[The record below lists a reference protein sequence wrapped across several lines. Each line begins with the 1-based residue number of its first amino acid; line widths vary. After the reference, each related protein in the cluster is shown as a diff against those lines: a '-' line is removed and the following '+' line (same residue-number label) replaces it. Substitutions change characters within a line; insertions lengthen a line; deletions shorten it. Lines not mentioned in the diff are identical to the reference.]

1 MVRTVPFRVLIADD
15 HAVVRGLLRVLLENQ
30 QDWQVCGEAE
40 NGFEAV
46 AKAGQLQPDLI
57 ILDLAMPEMDGLRAA
72 REISTALPTVPI
84 LMHTSY
90 SSPEL
95 DMEAKK
101 AGVQQVLSKNG
112 GEDDLLRAIEAL
124 MRGKAPPEAAATV
137 NVKTQAAASGRHL
150 SLPPAVK
157 TRK

>member
-90 SSPEL
+90 NSPEL
-95 DMEAKK
+95 DIEAKK

-112 GEDDLLRAIEAL
+112 GRDHLLRASNAL
-124 MRGKAPPEAAATV
+124 IREKAAGRATHPV
-137 NVKTQAAASGRHL
+137 HVRVQ
-150 SLPPAVK
+150 
-157 TRK
+157 

>member
-1 MVRTVPFRVLIADD
+1 MHAPVKRRIVIVDDHPTMREGLRAILHTADD
-15 HAVVRGLLRVLLENQ
+15 LV
-30 QDWQVCGEAE
+30 VCGEAE

-112 GEDDLLRAIEAL
+112 GGDDLLRAIEAL
-124 MRGKAPPEAAATV
+124 RPLLD
-137 NVKTQAAASGRHL
+137 S
-150 SLPPAVK
+150 
-157 TRK
+157 